1 MKTKV
6 AEFLR
11 SVKGRLLVMATLAVC
26 SMVGMACATGGTD
39 PAPSTDATMTTIADS
54 TIETLTTVQQAL
66 LNLISEVLP
75 VALVVMGSVLVVTL
89 GIRLFR
95 RFTSA

>member
-1 MKTKV
+1 MMIELLCSEK
-6 AEFLR
+6 LR
-11 SVKGRLLVMATLAVC
+11 FSVMMTLAIVAIT
-26 SMVGMACATGGTD
+26 GAAFATGGETN
-39 PAPSTDATMTTIADS
+39 ATMDTITT
-54 TIETLTTVQQAL
+54 TTVNQLTTVQQAL
-66 LNLISEVLP
+66 LNLISEILP

>member
-1 MKTKV
+1 MI
-6 AEFLR
+6 ELLR
-11 SVKGRLLVMATLAVC
+11 SAKLRFSIMLTLAV
-26 SMVGMACATGGTD
+26 VAITGAAFATD
-39 PAPSTDATMTTIADS
+39 SNADATMDTITT
-54 TIETLTTVQQAL
+54 TTVNQLTTVQQAL
-66 LNLISEVLP
+66 LNLISQILP